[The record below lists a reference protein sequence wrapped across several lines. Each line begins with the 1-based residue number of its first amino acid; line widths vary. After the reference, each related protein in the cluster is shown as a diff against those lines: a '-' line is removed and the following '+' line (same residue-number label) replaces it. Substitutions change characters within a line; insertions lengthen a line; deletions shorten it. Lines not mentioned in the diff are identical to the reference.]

1 MPTYS
6 RFSFSLN
13 IFVIIFALLSFSS
26 SVRSEYDDSSVIQL
40 PVDDDVANYDG
51 GDFCAGTLEPGSC
64 PVKCFRTD
72 PVCGVDGVTY
82 WCGCGDAI
90 CAGTRVAKL
99 GFCEVGNG
107 GSGSLSGQALLLMH
121 IVWLILL
128 GFSVLFGLL

>member
-1 MPTYS
+1 MPTVS
-6 RFSFSLN
+6 RFFLSIL
-13 IFVIIFALLSFSS
+13 IFTIVFGLCFPS
-26 SVRSEYDDSSVIQL
+26 SVQSEYNDSSIIRL
-40 PVDDDVANYDG
+40 PAGDDNSSDG
-51 GDFCAGTLEPGSC
+51 GDICAGTAAPASC

-82 WCGCGDAI
+82 WCGCTDAL

-107 GSGSLSGQALLLMH
+107 GSSSLSGQAFLLVH